1 MTLTVMRASQD
12 QRARTKAEE
21 GLRLAAYNDTVGIS
35 TIGWGHASV
44 NPHPVR
50 GLLNGEFYQ
59 GKPKAG
65 VTITIQ
71 EAERLFDLDIDEI
84 ETGVSA
90 LVKQELSQSQF
101 DALVDFCFQYGL
113 DKFGTSDLVDKLNF
127 NPNNT
132 DAVFFQFMR
141 WTRAGGDHQE
151 YVWRRS
157 ARRCCIYNGSPIPQ
171 ALWRKNGFP
180 FATKKNEDGQIV
192 IDYTITPTI
201 EKIIA
206 YGKKAAEKPV
216 FDPSKPLPEAPPIEP
231 LKPEVILAPKLP
243 IPEELV
249 LTIPAA
255 SDSGPDANGAEL
267 VRPDLPD
274 VQAPKAE
281 ENTNSTGVLVG
292 SAERLDPIAPQ
303 PPVALPS
310 PLPPVS
316 SAPSAPIG
324 KPKDPP
330 PVIAGQDGAKPKS
343 PWTVQPEE
351 VHYKIDPGAGLKPL
365 EDSDRAKAF
374 YWQRSFMFIIYL
386 GGAGVFGSTFMA
398 GSEVL
403 MKHAALMSVLLDL
416 IVPLAI
422 AASGLLVGAVGKSW
436 ADWRRH
442 CAQEK
447 ASQGLY

>member
-1 MTLTVMRASQD
+1 MTTIVMRASQD

-281 ENTNSTGVLVG
+281 VNTNIGSSTPV
-292 SAERLDPIAPQ
+292 SPESTTLDPTAPQ
-303 PPVALPS
+303 PPRVQTPAS
-310 PLPPVS
+310 PLPPL
-316 SAPSAPIG
+316 
-324 KPKDPP
+324 
-330 PVIAGQDGAKPKS
+330 VIPAEKPKS
-343 PWTVQPEE
+343 PVDPDAQPE
-351 VHYKIDPGAGLKPL
+351 KKKDTMGTIAKDAGL
-365 EDSDRAKAF
+365 DR
-374 YWQRSFMFIIYL
+374 S
-386 GGAGVFGSTFMA
+386 
-398 GSEVL
+398 
-403 MKHAALMSVLLDL
+403 SV
-416 IVPLAI
+416 
-422 AASGLLVGAVGKSW
+422 
-436 ADWRRH
+436 
-442 CAQEK
+442 EK
-447 ASQGLY
+447 AITAWLIWLGNSLRSLGANGMKFFGLSGSSLSVIADQLQQPFVQIMVATAFFVCLTGGIWFVGVITEKGALKVKVKAERAEAAT

>member
-21 GLRLAAYNDTVGIS
+21 GLRLTAYNDTVGIS

-65 VTITIQ
+65 VTITIH

-84 ETGVSA
+84 ETGISA

-141 WTRAGGDHQE
+141 WTRAAGDHQE

-231 LKPEVILAPKLP
+231 LKPEVIIAPSLP
-243 IPEELV
+243 VQDELLLEKPPSTGATTSVGAADAV
-249 LTIPAA
+249 LTPNPSTHPTAPSESIASPDGSTTVSISPPAGTDVA
-255 SDSGPDANGAEL
+255 SG
-267 VRPDLPD
+267 R
-274 VQAPKAE
+274 E
-281 ENTNSTGVLVG
+281 EVG
-292 SAERLDPIAPQ
+292 G
-303 PPVALPS
+303 

-316 SAPSAPIG
+316 PASVSPPALEKVLPP
-324 KPKDPP
+324 PKP
-330 PVIAGQDGAKPKS
+330 PVIIAPKSVDVRSIPYGEVAPENGAKNMTDS
-343 PWTVQPEE
+343 QRAIGLVIVGIGSAIQIVTTRLGLGTVIGAM
-351 VHYKIDPGAGLKPL
+351 VYDFSRDPAVIALLATGVTIGIGWVTRKRGTKVMKDGMVNATQVLK
-365 EDSDRAKAF
+365 
-374 YWQRSFMFIIYL
+374 
-386 GGAGVFGSTFMA
+386 
-398 GSEVL
+398 
-403 MKHAALMSVLLDL
+403 
-416 IVPLAI
+416 
-422 AASGLLVGAVGKSW
+422 
-436 ADWRRH
+436 
-442 CAQEK
+442 
-447 ASQGLY
+447 